1 MEDNDQVD
9 RAKENW
15 KKRRLGRHG
24 WKESKPKGE
33 KRGRN
38 LKNNKTKAVE
48 KKFKKRLISK
58 AAKGPKGASKGS
70 SKGKPSRGGNRKK

>member
-9 RAKENW
+9 RAKQDW

-24 WKESKPKGE
+24 WKESKTKGE

-48 KKFKKRLISK
+48 KKYKKRLISK
-58 AAKGPKGASKGS
+58 AAKGPKGP
-70 SKGKPSRGGNRKK
+70 SKGKPKAGNRKK

>member
-1 MEDNDQVD
+1 MEDNNQVD
-9 RAKENW
+9 RAKEDW

-48 KKFKKRLISK
+48 NMVVKIE
-58 AAKGPKGASKGS
+58 
-70 SKGKPSRGGNRKK
+70 